1 MITTTNTMTIKI
13 ASMMTL
19 CLMPC
24 CCLCAG
30 ITAVQSEESSAN
42 TTGASTRYNTTYI
55 YIVYM
60 FIYALYMFKDRLYMF
75 VYMYICIVYVWMLK
89 THCICSLYLFVCCYT
104 KESSDN
110 TIEANKCTKHK
121 VQDIYIIHTRSNQ
134 AQHTYAKQAQY
145 KNNIVIKLNWNKN
158 NNQKSKHA
166 VQICFKEYKYCDP
179 NIVQGGFFNW
189 PLPPP

>member
-1 MITTTNTMTIKI
+1 
-13 ASMMTL
+13 
-19 CLMPC
+19 
-24 CCLCAG
+24 
-30 ITAVQSEESSAN
+30 
-42 TTGASTRYNTTYI
+42 
-55 YIVYM
+55 M
-60 FIYALYMFKDRLYMF
+60 FVYALYMFKDRLYMF

-134 AQHTYAKQAQY
+134 AQHTYAKQTQY

-179 NIVQGGFFNW
+179 NIVIQMWIVKCGYCNNNI
-189 PLPPP
+189 LPKKTVKKFIFGRHKGV